1 MATLHLR
8 GMGSKDV
15 PYEAAKAIKDQ
26 IENKMLKNDEWVSFG
41 NFSCKAGSIVGVVL
55 DSEFSDKGGN
65 KEVENEYYEDR
76 MRILRQTPE
85 ERSERL
91 GFFKLFYKIMTGDET
106 TQEIDKIARDIQL
119 GFFRKNPYRLEADP
133 QLFRELVGVNSAKI
147 GQYFH
152 LIERIIRND
161 MDMVKYK
168 LG

>member
-15 PYEAAKAIKDQ
+15 PYEAAKTIQDQ

-55 DSEFSDKGGN
+55 DSEFNDKGGN
-65 KEVENEYYEDR
+65 KEVEDDYYADR
-76 MRILRQTPE
+76 MRILKQTPE

-91 GFFKLFYKIMTGDET
+91 GFFRLFYKIMTDDET
-106 TQEIDKIARDIQL
+106 TPEIDAIAKNIQM
-119 GFFRKNPYRLEADP
+119 GFFKANPYRLEADP
-133 QLFRELVGVNSAKI
+133 KVFRELVGRESAEN
-147 GQYFH
+147 GQFFH
-152 LIERIIRND
+152 LIEQIVRND
-161 MDMVKYK
+161 KAMEKYR